1 MEVRLIGRDLIEA
14 FVREHLDA
22 RSSLDRW
29 ARAIEANNFR
39 HLVELKKTFSSADY
53 VKPYTVF
60 NVAGI
65 KYRLVA
71 LVDYELQTV
80 SVDHV
85 LKHEEYDE
93 QRWRA

>member
-1 MEVRLIGRDLIEA
+1 MIETNS
-14 FVREHLDA
+14 FK
-22 RSSLDRW
+22 
-29 ARAIEANNFR
+29 
-39 HLVELKKTFSSADY
+39 HLVELLKTFGSADY

-93 QRWRA
+93 QRWKAG